1 MAEQY
6 YATGRRK
13 ASVARV
19 YLKPGSG
26 RININDQ
33 DIAKYFRRKTLE
45 LIVRQPLELLSQVTA
60 FDVYAHVDGGGWS
73 GQAGAVRLGIARCLN
88 LVDERNKKQLR
99 EAGFLTR
106 DSRAVERKKYGRKKA
121 RKRFQFS
128 KRGSRD
134 FRLEERGGC
143 FPEGASSFLFN
154 DGRGTLALYRTAVHN
169 RRRRVG

>member
-26 RININDQ
+26 RIHINDQ
-33 DIAKYFRRKTLE
+33 DITKYFRRKTLE
-45 LIVRQPLELLSQVTA
+45 LIVRQPLELLDQVMA
-60 FDVYAHVDGGGWS
+60 FDVFAHVDGGGWS

-106 DSRAVERKKYGRKKA
+106 DSRAVERKKYGKPKA

-128 KRGSRD
+128 KR
-134 FRLEERGGC
+134 
-143 FPEGASSFLFN
+143 
-154 DGRGTLALYRTAVHN
+154 
-169 RRRRVG
+169 

>member
-45 LIVRQPLELLSQVTA
+45 LIVRQPLELLSSMCTRMGTA
-60 FDVYAHVDGGGWS
+60 G
-73 GQAGAVRLGIARCLN
+73 
-88 LVDERNKKQLR
+88 
-99 EAGFLTR
+99 
-106 DSRAVERKKYGRKKA
+106 
-121 RKRFQFS
+121 
-128 KRGSRD
+128 
-134 FRLEERGGC
+134 
-143 FPEGASSFLFN
+143 
-154 DGRGTLALYRTAVHN
+154 DGRARPVPSAWAS
-169 RRRRVG
+169 RVV